1 MFIDKISFNNT
12 ENRKKRESEREKE
25 LLNLVKYNKL
35 KIIIQKL
42 KQKFKMSESINKK
55 IKLHKLS

>member
-42 KQKFKMSESINKK
+42 KQNFKMSESINKK